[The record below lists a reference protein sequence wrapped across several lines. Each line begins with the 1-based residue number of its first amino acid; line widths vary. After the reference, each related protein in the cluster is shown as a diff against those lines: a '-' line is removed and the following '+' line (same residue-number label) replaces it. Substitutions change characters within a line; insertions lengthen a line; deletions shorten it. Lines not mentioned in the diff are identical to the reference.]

1 MATKSDYPAD
11 PVEACRAVMA
21 ELWTAL
27 AAYNEYMVLIGGW
40 VPYFLLERHSRTDPG
55 HVGSLD
61 VDLALDASRIPEV
74 AYQTILDI
82 LQKRG
87 YRQRRDR
94 LGRPIPF
101 SYLRTVETVEDM
113 TVEVQVDFLAPEYG
127 GTGKSRRHQV
137 VQDLLARKVR
147 GADLVFDHFEVET
160 LEACLPN
167 RAVVDVTLKVANAAA
182 CLVMKG
188 ITLAQRLQEKDAYD
202 LYLLSKHYKGG
213 PTSLAEEVA
222 ALGRNRVVQEA
233 LVGIRKRFSR
243 VDGAGPT
250 AVADFMEITDRDERE
265 LVMRDAFE
273 VVNILLGK
281 LGG

>member
-1 MATKSDYPAD
+1 MPTKSDYPAD

-167 RAVVDVTLKVANAAA
+167 RAVVDANP
-182 CLVMKG
+182 
-188 ITLAQRLQEKDAYD
+188 E
-202 LYLLSKHYKGG
+202 S
-213 PTSLAEEVA
+213 
-222 ALGRNRVVQEA
+222 
-233 LVGIRKRFSR
+233 RKRGCLS
-243 VDGAGPT
+243 G
-250 AVADFMEITDRDERE
+250 DERYYSGTAASGE
-265 LVMRDAFE
+265 GRLRPVSAE
-273 VVNILLGK
+273 QALQGWSNQPG
-281 LGG
+281 

>member
-1 MATKSDYPAD
+1 MPTKSDYPAG

-21 ELWTAL
+21 ELWAAL
-27 AAYNEYMVLIGGW
+27 ATYDEYMVLIGGW
-40 VPYFLLERHSRTDPG
+40 APYFLLERHSRTDPG
-55 HVGSLD
+55 HIGSLD
-61 VDLALDASRIPEV
+61 VDLALDAGRIPEV

-82 LQKRG
+82 LEKRG

-101 SYLRTVETVEDM
+101 SYLRSVETAEGA
-113 TVEVQVDFLAPEYG
+113 TVDVQVDFLAPEYG

-147 GADLVFDHFEVET
+147 GANLVFDHFEVET
-160 LEACLPN
+160 LEARLPN
-167 RAVVDVTLKVANAAA
+167 RAVVDVTLKVADAAA

-188 ITLAQRLQEKDAYD
+188 IALAQRLQEKDAYD
-202 LYLLSKHYKGG
+202 LYLLAKHYRDG

-222 ALGRNRVVQEA
+222 ALGRNRLVREA
-233 LVGIRKRFSR
+233 LAGIRKRFGR

-250 AVADFMEITDRDERE
+250 AVADFMEITDPDERE

-273 VVNILLGK
+273 VMNTLLEK
-281 LGG
+281 LG